1 MAMLDWVEFFK
12 TLESG
17 FWLSE
22 TGHNSNKPDRI
33 LGEDVGCV
41 TYIHIKTNQK
51 INLKTYLHTLN
62 DLLNTICFI
71 SIENVSFYILINA
84 IIST

>member
-1 MAMLDWVEFFK
+1 MPDPNLDGNVGLVEFIK

-22 TGHNSNKPDRI
+22 KGHNSNQPDRI

-41 TYIHIKTNQK
+41 TYIHIKTNPK
-51 INLKTYLHTLN
+51 INLKDIYT
-62 DLLNTICFI
+62 F
-71 SIENVSFYILINA
+71 
-84 IIST
+84 

>member
-1 MAMLDWVEFFK
+1 MLDWVEFIK

-22 TGHNSNKPDRI
+22 KGRNLNQPDRI

-51 INLKTYLHTLN
+51 LYLKKIFTH
-62 DLLNTICFI
+62 FKS
-71 SIENVSFYILINA
+71 SI
-84 IIST
+84 